1 MADQQINCS
10 DCGDAFV
17 FTQAEQSFYAEK
29 GLTTAP
35 KRCKACRAARKTSQ
49 GDRPGGG
56 GGDRG
61 ARGFSPS
68 NGRGGGGG
76 GRDGGGS
83 EGGWRPRVQA
93 GAPRGG
99 SAPQAGGGSPG
110 GWDKPRTSGR
120 GPTGPGTPIGGNRWN
135 QGAVPRG
142 DAPRPRVE
150 EVQSRAPRDGFV
162 PRRSQDGRPP
172 RGPERSPEPS
182 REKAP
187 PRERA
192 PKPKFDITCAECGT
206 TSQVPFKPLEGRQV
220 FCQPCYRARKGTT
233 ETAVEGV
240 SVSEADTGIV
250 E

>member
-49 GDRPGGG
+49 GDRGPG

-61 ARGFSPS
+61 GRGFSPS
-68 NGRGGGGG
+68 NGRGGGSGG
-76 GRDGGGS
+76 GG
-83 EGGWRPRVQA
+83 EGGWRPRAQAGGGQA

-99 SAPQAGGGSPG
+99 SAPQAGGGSAG
-110 GWDKPRTSGR
+110 GWDRPRASGR
-120 GPTGPGTPIGGNRWN
+120 GPTGPDTPIGGNRWN

-162 PRRSQDGRPP
+162 PRRGQDARPP
-172 RGPERSPEPS
+172 RAAEPA

-187 PRERA
+187 ARERA

-220 FCQPCYRARKGTT
+220 FCQPCYRARRGTA

-240 SVSEADTGIV
+240 AVTEADSGIV

>member
-49 GDRPGGG
+49 GDRGQGGRG
-56 GGDRG
+56 QGDRG
-61 ARGFSPS
+61 QGDRGSGDRGGSRFSPS
-68 NGRGGGGG
+68 SPSPRGGG
-76 GRDGGGS
+76 
-83 EGGWRPRVQA
+83 EGGWRPRSPA
-93 GAPRGG
+93 GAPTGG
-99 SAPQAGGGSPG
+99 SGGGGGGGSPG
-110 GWDKPRTSGR
+110 GWDR
-120 GPTGPGTPIGGNRWN
+120 
-135 QGAVPRG
+135 PRG
-142 DAPRPRVE
+142 RVAPRADAPRPRVE
-150 EVQSRAPRDGFV
+150 EVQSRAPRDGAP
-162 PRRSQDGRPP
+162 PRRGNLGSHGGADFRAPKAA
-172 RGPERSPEPS
+172 EPA
-182 REKAP
+182 REKMP

-233 ETAVEGV
+233 ETAVAGAAIG
-240 SVSEADTGIV
+240 EADSGTV

>member
-1 MADQQINCS
+1 MADQQITCS

-49 GDRPGGG
+49 GDRGQGARG
-56 GGDRG
+56 SGDRG
-61 ARGFSPS
+61 GSRFSPS
-68 NGRGGGGG
+68 SPSPRGGG
-76 GRDGGGS
+76 
-83 EGGWRPRVQA
+83 EGGWRPRSPA
-93 GAPRGG
+93 GAPTG
-99 SAPQAGGGSPG
+99 GGGSPG
-110 GWDKPRTSGR
+110 GWDR
-120 GPTGPGTPIGGNRWN
+120 
-135 QGAVPRG
+135 PRG
-142 DAPRPRVE
+142 RVAPRADAPRPRVE
-150 EVQSRAPRDGFV
+150 EVQSRAPRDGAP
-162 PRRSQDGRPP
+162 PRRGNLGSHGGADFRAPKAA
-172 RGPERSPEPS
+172 EPA
-182 REKAP
+182 REKTP

-233 ETAVEGV
+233 ETAVAGAAIG
-240 SVSEADTGIV
+240 EADSGTV